1 MFTKED
7 TNKVKGIAIMLLLF
21 HHTINASVFEIYGL
35 RSFLPM
41 EWVVIIA
48 SQARCCV
55 WTFFFCPRMV
65 CRKNY
70 RLH

>member
-21 HHTINASVFEIYGL
+21 HHAINASVFEIYGL

-41 EWVVIIA
+41 EWVVISA
-48 SQARCCV
+48 C
-55 WTFFFCPRMV
+55 
-65 CRKNY
+65 
-70 RLH
+70 

>member
-35 RSFLPM
+35 RSFLPLK
-41 EWVVIIA
+41 WVVIIA

-55 WTFFFCPRMV
+55 WIFIRSSRYIIPST
-65 CRKNY
+65 
-70 RLH
+70 